1 MVRAC
6 GENGVIF
13 MAGHII
19 NFLHGAQ
26 HAKSLIQQGT
36 IGKVLFLNLEFDD
49 NRFAFAKKTAIG
61 LNLTAV
67 VR

>member
-1 MVRAC
+1 
-6 GENGVIF
+6 